1 MGGKAG
7 DAKLV
12 AHGFGK
18 RLAEHDANVFDG
30 VVCVDLEI
38 SLRLHGEVEQSMARE
53 RIEHVIEE
61 RDARV
66 DIGLA
71 RAVDLEREQD
81 VGFFRGARDG
91 CGS

>member
-18 RLAEHDANVFDG
+18 CLAEHDAHVFDR
-30 VVCVDLEI
+30 VVRVDLKI
-38 SLRLHGEVEQSMARE
+38 ALRFHGEVEQTVARE
-53 RIEHVIEE
+53 RIEHVVEE

-71 RAVDLEREQD
+71 RAVDLKCE
-81 VGFFRGARDG
+81 
-91 CGS
+91 